1 MPISVPKRNT
11 STSLWPPS
19 LVGHK
24 ESDEE
29 RKARLRLEADARRVS
44 EKIDQQLEEEDK
56 QRKKKGV
63 EAKILLLGQAES
75 GKSTVL
81 KNFQLYFAPKA
92 FEVEAEM
99 WRPIIHLNLVRSV
112 NFVVNF
118 ISNRS
123 GSNDPNGVPTIRDRA
138 SSSSLTSAT
147 TASAT
152 IPSIPPEL
160 RKLCIRLAPLRQVEE
175 NLIRFLSNGTGMA
188 LPHVSYNP
196 VTGEQMSEKLK
207 SMLAYHPLKA
217 SEVSIPSGSS
227 WRRGLKRRSE
237 DALTDESN
245 ASTGSYT
252 LAERSDDGQNRRI
265 LAALGDD
272 MAVLWTNS
280 AVQQSLKSA
289 EIALEEQPG
298 FFLDQALRI
307 TREDYVP
314 QPDDVLRARVTT
326 IGPEEHKIV
335 AEHGT
340 AKHWTIYDVGGSRA
354 QRATWAQFFDD
365 VNVIIFLAPMSG
377 FNQVLAEDE
386 SVNRLTDSL
395 RLWQTICSNKLLAGI
410 EFVLFLNKLD
420 ILDAKLKSGIQF
432 SSYVTSY
439 LDKPNETKPVAKY
452 LLDVFVSLH
461 QQHSPQRRRLH
472 PHLTCAV
479 DTKATASVIHRIQ
492 ELILVKLLA
501 QTNIL

>member
-1 MPISVPKRNT
+1 MPISVPRRNA
-11 STSLWPPS
+11 SISLWPPS
-19 LVGHK
+19 VVSNN
-24 ESDEE
+24 ESDED
-29 RKARLRLEADARRVS
+29 RKLRLRREADAKRVS
-44 EKIDQQLEEEDK
+44 EAINQQLEEEDK
-56 QRKKKGV
+56 QKKKKGA

-92 FEVEAEM
+92 FEIEAEM

-118 ISNRS
+118 ISSRS
-123 GSNDPNGVPTIRDRA
+123 YSRDTNAVSFIRDRP
-138 SSSSLTSAT
+138 SSSSLASTTPSVT
-147 TASAT
+147 TAT
-152 IPSIPPEL
+152 SISTEL

-175 NLIRFLSNGTGMA
+175 NLVKFLSSAGAGQDPTSSYANGEHASDKIKGM
-188 LPHVSYNP
+188 L
-196 VTGEQMSEKLK
+196 T
-207 SMLAYHPLKA
+207 YHPLKA

-227 WRRGLKRRSE
+227 WKRGLSLQRRSE
-237 DALTDESN
+237 DALTE
-245 ASTGSYT
+245 ASHGSSGSQT

-265 LAALGDD
+265 LAALGED
-272 MAVLWTNS
+272 MAALWANS
-280 AVQQSLKSA
+280 TVQQSLASA

-314 QPDDVLRARVTT
+314 RPDDVLKARVTT
-326 IGPEEHKIV
+326 VGPEEHNIV
-335 AEHGT
+335 AEHGA

-365 VNVIIFLAPMSG
+365 VNIIIFLAPMSG

-461 QQHSPQRRRLH
+461 QQYSPQKRRLH

-479 DTKATASVIHRIQ
+479 DTKATSSVIHRS
-492 ELILVKLLA
+492 KSA
-501 QTNIL
+501 AFRPYFSS

>member
-1 MPISVPKRNT
+1 
-11 STSLWPPS
+11 
-19 LVGHK
+19 
-24 ESDEE
+24 
-29 RKARLRLEADARRVS
+29 
-44 EKIDQQLEEEDK
+44 
-56 QRKKKGV
+56 
-63 EAKILLLGQAES
+63 
-75 GKSTVL
+75 
-81 KNFQLYFAPKA
+81 
-92 FEVEAEM
+92 M

-123 GSNDPNGVPTIRDRA
+123 GSNDSNGVPTIRDRA

-272 MAVLWTNS
+272 MAALWTNRV
-280 AVQQSLKSA
+280 VQQSLKSA

-298 FFLDQALRI
+298 L
-307 TREDYVP
+307 
-314 QPDDVLRARVTT
+314 
-326 IGPEEHKIV
+326 
-335 AEHGT
+335 
-340 AKHWTIYDVGGSRA
+340 
-354 QRATWAQFFDD
+354 
-365 VNVIIFLAPMSG
+365 
-377 FNQVLAEDE
+377 
-386 SVNRLTDSL
+386 
-395 RLWQTICSNKLLAGI
+395 
-410 EFVLFLNKLD
+410 
-420 ILDAKLKSGIQF
+420 
-432 SSYVTSY
+432 
-439 LDKPNETKPVAKY
+439 
-452 LLDVFVSLH
+452 
-461 QQHSPQRRRLH
+461 
-472 PHLTCAV
+472 
-479 DTKATASVIHRIQ
+479 
-492 ELILVKLLA
+492 
-501 QTNIL
+501 